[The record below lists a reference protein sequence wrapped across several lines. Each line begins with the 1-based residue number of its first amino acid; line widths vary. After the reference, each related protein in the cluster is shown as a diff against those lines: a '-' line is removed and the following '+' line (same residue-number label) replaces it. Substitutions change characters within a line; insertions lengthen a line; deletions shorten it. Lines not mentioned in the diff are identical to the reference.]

1 MFQLI
6 VVLGFGAAGVFFLT
20 RWYSD
25 KQRQDR
31 LEQSFYQLIQSNN
44 GVVALIQLATV
55 AQVDAALAKEYF
67 DRQVA
72 VLNAVPEVDD
82 DGDMAYRFPKLNLPK
97 ALPRQ
102 EEWDDEDDD
111 WNW

>member
-1 MFQLI
+1 MVQLI
-6 VVLGFGAAGVFFLT
+6 IVLGFGSIGVFLFT
-20 RWYSD
+20 RWNAD
-25 KQRQDR
+25 RQRQDR
-31 LEQSFYQLIQSNN
+31 LEQAFYQLIQSNH
-44 GVVALIQLATV
+44 GTVALIQLATV

-97 ALPRQ
+97 VLPRQ

-111 WNW
+111 WR

>member
-6 VVLGFGAAGVFFLT
+6 IVLGFGAAGVFFLT

-44 GVVALIQLATV
+44 GTVALIQLATV

-67 DRQVA
+67 DRQVS

-97 ALPRQ
+97 ALPRL

-111 WNW
+111 WN

>member
-6 VVLGFGAAGVFFLT
+6 VVLGFGSIGAFLFT

-31 LEQSFYQLIQSNN
+31 LEQSFYQLIQTNN
-44 GVVALIQLATV
+44 GTVALIQLATV
-55 AQVDAALAKEYF
+55 AQVDAAMAKEYF
-67 DRQVA
+67 DRQVS

-82 DGDMAYRFPKLNLPK
+82 DGDMTYRFPKLNLPRP
-97 ALPRQ
+97 LPRQ
-102 EEWDDEDDD
+102 EEWDDEEDD
-111 WNW
+111 WS

>member
-6 VVLGFGAAGVFFLT
+6 VVLGFGTAGVFFLT

-44 GVVALIQLATV
+44 GTVALIQLATV

-97 ALPRQ
+97 ALLRQ
-102 EEWDDEDDD
+102 EEWDDEEDD
-111 WNW
+111 WN

>member
-6 VVLGFGAAGVFFLT
+6 VVLSFGSAGVFFLT

-31 LEQSFYQLIQSNN
+31 LEQSFYQLIQSNS
-44 GVVALIQLATV
+44 GTVALIQLATV

-97 ALPRQ
+97 SLPRQ

-111 WNW
+111 WN